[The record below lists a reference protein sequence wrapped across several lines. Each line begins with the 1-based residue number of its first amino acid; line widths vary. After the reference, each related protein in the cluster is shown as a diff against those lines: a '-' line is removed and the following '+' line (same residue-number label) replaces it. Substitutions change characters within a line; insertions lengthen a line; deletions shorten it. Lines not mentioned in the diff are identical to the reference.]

1 MRRVLSEQN
10 LMLVLSLVIATS
22 LWFYVASLR
31 NPAEFATTKPVAVLP
46 TIVGEPAHGYSVL
59 GVRVTP
65 PTVSVSGDPARL
77 ATVQTVVTE
86 PVNITGAIRD
96 VIQEVSVVS
105 PRGLTVSSRVR
116 VAVQVAPALAV
127 TLVRGVRVELRN
139 APPGAV
145 AEARPSTIQVQ
156 VQGPVSIVSRLRPE
170 DFLARVDGEF
180 KEGRRRMKIVI
191 EAPAQVEVL
200 SVMPAEVMVTVR
212 KGG

>member
-1 MRRVLSEQN
+1 MRRLLSEQN
-10 LMLVLSLVIATS
+10 LMLVLSLAIATS
-22 LWFYVASLR
+22 LWFYVTSSR

-46 TIVGEPAHGYSVL
+46 TIVGEPADGYSVL

-65 PTVSVSGDPARL
+65 LTVSVSGDPARL

-96 VIQEVSVVS
+96 VIQEVTVVS

-116 VAVQVAPALAV
+116 VAVQVAPALLV
-127 TLVRGVRVELRN
+127 KLVRGVRVELRN
-139 APPGAV
+139 APPGAI
-145 AEARPSTIQVQ
+145 AEVNPSTIQVQ
-156 VQGPVSIVSRLRPE
+156 VQGPPSIVSRLRPE

-180 KEGRRRMKIVI
+180 TEGRQRMKIVI

-200 SVMPAEVMVTVR
+200 TVR
-212 KGG
+212 SEERRVGKECRL